1 MTAKIIT
8 GIIILALNLTGIF
21 FMVLIF
27 LMFLKNRFQKKR
39 SITSKGMPGNGKKKV
54 KQKVAFKKADYLL
67 DDMDL
72 SQFDDI
78 DLDEK

>member
-1 MTAKIIT
+1 MTAKSIT

-27 LMFLKNRFQKKR
+27 FLFLKNRFQKKG
-39 SITSKGMPGNGKKKV
+39 SVTSKGTPGTGRKKV
-54 KQKVAFKKADYLL
+54 KQKIAFKKADYML

>member
-1 MTAKIIT
+1 MTAKSIT
-8 GIIILALNLTGIF
+8 GIMILALNLTGIF
-21 FMVLIF
+21 FMVIMF
-27 LMFLKNRFQKKR
+27 LLFLKNRFQKKG
-39 SITSKGMPGNGKKKV
+39 SVTSKGTGKKKV